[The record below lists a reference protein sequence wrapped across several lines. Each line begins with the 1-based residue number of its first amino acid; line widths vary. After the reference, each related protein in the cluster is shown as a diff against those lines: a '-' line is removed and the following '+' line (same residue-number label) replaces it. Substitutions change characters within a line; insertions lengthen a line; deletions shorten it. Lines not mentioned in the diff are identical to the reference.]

1 MGSSRHTTTRQKPLI
16 RLPFQVMLRY
26 QVKTEIDLDQVQIQG
41 VGALDLEMANWRVPS
56 QEWISLVQIAY
67 REAGEIHVVVLDGK
81 DAQTPE
87 TVQPFLLNPNIKIAV
102 HNAAYDVNKLQK
114 HWGIHTQSAFCTMN
128 AARRAGEKKYSL
140 QVLAKKFLG
149 IELDKSEQTSDF
161 SQRPLKPEQ
170 IEYAAKDA
178 ACTLLLW
185 EYQQQAGWNSPYQ
198 AKLKSERAAKAQS
211 ATLASKAPGFAFPT
225 ETSKLCAA
233 ILEVIGFMP
242 HKFSPERLIT
252 NITTERSGYLGWVL
266 DGKLGTD
273 VIPDEKEVLEALA
286 TLESTGQVQV
296 IERRYVL
303 A

>member
-1 MGSSRHTTTRQKPLI
+1 
-16 RLPFQVMLRY
+16 MLSY
-26 QVKTEIDLDQVQIQG
+26 QVKNEINLSQLQIQG
-41 VGALDLEMANWRVPS
+41 VGALDLEIANWRVQS
-56 QEWISLVQIAY
+56 QEWISLVQVAY

-87 TVQPFLLNPNIKIAV
+87 IVRPFLLDPNIRIAV

-114 HWGIHTQSAFCTMN
+114 HWGIHTQSAFCTMS

-140 QVLAKKFLG
+140 RVLAKKFLG

-161 SQRPLKPEQ
+161 SQRPLTPEQ
-170 IEYAAKDA
+170 ITYAAKDA

-185 EYQQQAGWNSPYQ
+185 EYQQQSGWYSPYR
-198 AKLKSERAAKAQS
+198 AKLKSESAAKMPAERI
-211 ATLASKAPGFAFPT
+211 AGFSFPA
-225 ETSKLCAA
+225 ETSKLGEAM
-233 ILEVIGFMP
+233 LEVIGSMP
-242 HKFSPERLIT
+242 HKFSPERLVA
-252 NITTERSGYLGWVL
+252 NITSERSGYLGWVL
-266 DGKLGTD
+266 DRRVGTD

>member
-1 MGSSRHTTTRQKPLI
+1 
-16 RLPFQVMLRY
+16 MLSY
-26 QVKTEIDLDQVQIQG
+26 QVKTEINLDQLQLHG
-41 VGALDLEMANWRVPS
+41 VAALDIEMANWRVPS

-87 TVQPFLLNPNIKIAV
+87 IVRPFLLDLNLKIVV

-114 HWGIHTQSAFCTMN
+114 HWGIYTQSAFCTMS

-140 QVLAKKFLG
+140 RVLAKKFLG

-161 SQRPLKPEQ
+161 SQRPLTPEQ

-185 EYQQQAGWNSPYQ
+185 EYQQQAGWYSPYQ
-198 AKLKSERAAKAQS
+198 TKLKRENSAKAPS
-211 ATLASKAPGFAFPT
+211 ATIASKLPGFFFPT
-225 ETSKLCAA
+225 ETSELCAA
-233 ILEVIGFMP
+233 IMEVIGSMP
-242 HKFSPERLIT
+242 HKFSPERLIA
-252 NITTERSGYLGWVL
+252 NITSERSGYLGWVL